1 MSKITITM
9 PPIMNGSENNNKYY
23 NFISSVSDII
33 YNSRIQ
39 VQDAF
44 FTPREIVLVLDD
56 KDAVKAYELL
66 RPTITK

>member
-1 MSKITITM
+1 M

-33 YNSRIQ
+33 YNSRIP

>member
-1 MSKITITM
+1 M